1 MITKLGSL
9 VDRSGSPRRIRPVA
23 DWKPE
28 LLFLRL
34 RSVTSVL
41 NPFPV
46 ACRCDTR
53 R

>member
-9 VDRSGSPRRIRPVA
+9 VDRSG
-23 DWKPE
+23 WKPE